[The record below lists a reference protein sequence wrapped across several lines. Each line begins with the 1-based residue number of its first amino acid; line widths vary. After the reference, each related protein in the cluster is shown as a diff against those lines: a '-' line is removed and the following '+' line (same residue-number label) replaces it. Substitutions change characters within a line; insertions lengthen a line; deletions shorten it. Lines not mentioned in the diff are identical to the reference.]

1 MGKLLSSP
9 KLLVIAIAAIAVLLV
24 SVAGGALGA
33 SFGLGFLSG
42 PIPFISIPAERVAFI
57 GSYPL
62 LNSTIMFWVGGLILL
77 FIAWRAGRKPKDVP
91 SGWQNLME
99 MIYEFFSNTVD
110 GVAGGTPKAGR
121 RFLAL
126 VTTIFLVVMIINWVG
141 ILPGVGSVGRIE
153 KIEEW
158 AHHHAETEVE
168 ELEHDNPEYA
178 ANFESILHADMD
190 TLRSDHPKMSD
201 EEIEADLIP
210 ELVHEMYLAAAIVD
224 VVGHSQG
231 ETFVAFDG
239 VFVPLGRGEQKRV
252 PLSAIVPLDPV
263 ALHDIEAVF
272 GSGVD
277 YRENAEYKEFKHA
290 LHDSKVGEDDFTGS
304 HGESYNFAGQTAGLL
319 VPYLRGA
326 STDINTTLAIAIVA
340 MFTVQI
346 WGFRALGVRGYGGKF
361 LVNPKKGPIAMFVGI
376 LEGFG
381 EITRTISFTF
391 RLFGNM
397 FAGEILLI
405 AMAFLLPLIGII
417 PFMGLELFV
426 GVIQAY
432 IFAMLTLVFG
442 VMAVASHGDHDSHA
456 EDH

>member
-1 MGKLLSSP
+1 LGKLLSSP
-9 KLLVIAIAAIAVLLV
+9 KLLVIAIAAIAALLV
-24 SVAGGALGA
+24 SAAGGALGV
-33 SFGLGFLSG
+33 SFGGGFLGG
-42 PIPFISIPAERVAFI
+42 PIPFISVPAERVTSI

-62 LNSTIMFWVGGLILL
+62 LNSTIMFWFGGCILL
-77 FIAWRAGRKPKDVP
+77 FIAWRAGRNVKDVP

-110 GVAGGTPKAGR
+110 GVAGGSPKAGR

-126 VTTIFLVVMIINWVG
+126 VSTIFLVVMIINWVG
-141 ILPGVGSVGRIE
+141 ILPGVGSIG
-153 KIEEW
+153 KIESIEQW
-158 AHHHAETEVE
+158 VHHHAESIE
-168 ELEHDNPEYA
+168 EEIHA
-178 ANFESILHADMD
+178 A
-190 TLRSDHPKMSD
+190 HPDYSD
-201 EEIEADLIP
+201 EQVEALA
-210 ELVHEMYLAAAIVD
+210 LVHLLRESEKREKRKY
-224 VVGHSQG
+224 
-231 ETFVAFDG
+231 TFVAFDG
-239 VFVPLGRGEQKRV
+239 AIVPLGRGEQARV
-252 PLSAIVPLDPV
+252 PLNKIISFKLGDLDHIEEAV
-263 ALHDIEAVF
+263 EHGHDLSHLEVLENIHHDIE
-272 GSGVD
+272 SGKV
-277 YRENAEYKEFKHA
+277 KESFIYDG
-290 LHDSKVGEDDFTGS
+290 HDIELTGK
-304 HGESYNFAGQTAGLL
+304 TAGLL
-319 VPYLRGA
+319 IPYLRGA

-340 MFTVQI
+340 MVTVQI

-361 LVNPKKGPIAMFVGI
+361 LVNPITKGPIATFVGV

-381 EITRTISFTF
+381 ELTRTISFTF

>member
-9 KLLVIAIAAIAVLLV
+9 KLLAIAIAAVAVLLV

-33 SFGLGFLSG
+33 SFGLGFLGG

-57 GSYPL
+57 GGYPL
-62 LNSTIMFWVGGLILL
+62 LNSTVMFWFGGAILL
-77 FIAWRAGRKPKDVP
+77 FIAWRAGRNVKDVP

-99 MIYEFFSNTVD
+99 MIYDFFSNTVD

-126 VTTIFLVVMIINWVG
+126 VSTIFLVVMIINWVG

-153 KIEEW
+153 SIDEW
-158 AHHHAETEVE
+158 VHHHIEAFEAEVE
-168 ELEHDNPEYA
+168 EA
-178 ANFESILHADMD
+178 
-190 TLRSDHPKMSD
+190 HPSYN
-201 EEIEADLIP
+201 
-210 ELVHEMYLAAAIVD
+210 HEQVEAAAMVHLLEEHGD
-224 VVGHSQG
+224 D
-231 ETFVAFDG
+231 TFVAFDG
-239 VFVPLGRGEQKRV
+239 AIVPLGRGEQQRV
-252 PLSAIVPLDPV
+252 PLNKIIGFTEADLHEIENAIENGDDLSHVE
-263 ALHDIEAVF
+263 ALESIHHDIEA
-272 GSGVD
+272 GVVKSEFIYD
-277 YRENAEYKEFKHA
+277 EGGDKEA
-290 LHDSKVGEDDFTGS
+290 T
-304 HGESYNFAGQTAGLL
+304 YNFVGKKVGLL

-340 MFTVQI
+340 MFTVQF

-361 LVNPKKGPIAMFVGI
+361 IVNPITKGPIATFVGV
-376 LEGFG
+376 LEAFG
-381 EITRTISFTF
+381 ELTRTISFTF

-405 AMAFLLPLIGII
+405 AMAFLLPLVGII

>member
-9 KLLVIAIAAIAVLLV
+9 KLLVIAIAAVAALLV

-33 SFGLGFLSG
+33 SFGLGFLGG

-62 LNSTIMFWVGGLILL
+62 LNSTIMFWVGGLVLL
-77 FIAWRAGRKPKDVP
+77 FVAWRAGRNVKDVP

-110 GVAGGTPKAGR
+110 GVAGGEPKSGR

-126 VTTIFLVVMIINWVG
+126 VSTIFLVVMIINWVG
-141 ILPGVGSVGRIE
+141 ILPGVGSIGRIE
-153 KIEEW
+153 TIEEW
-158 AHHHAETEVE
+158 VHHHVEDLEAE
-168 ELEHDNPEYA
+168 
-178 ANFESILHADMD
+178 
-190 TLRSDHPKMSD
+190 
-201 EEIEADLIP
+201 
-210 ELVHEMYLAAAIVD
+210 VHEEHPDYSPKQV
-224 VVGHSQG
+224 HSIALIHLLEEHG
-231 ETFVAFDG
+231 DDTFVAFDG
-239 VFVPLGRGEQKRV
+239 VFVWLGQGEQARV
-252 PLSAIVPLDPV
+252 PLRHIVTFEDHELHDLADEVKHGEDISHDPV
-263 ALHDIEAVF
+263 WERIEHDIHEGVVKEVF
-272 GSGVD
+272 TYDLGGPSQTPYD
-277 YRENAEYKEFKHA
+277 FK
-290 LHDSKVGEDDFTGS
+290 
-304 HGESYNFAGQTAGLL
+304 GQTAGLL

-326 STDINTTLAIAIVA
+326 STDVNTTLAIAIVA
-340 MFTVQI
+340 MLTVQI

-361 LVNPKKGPIAMFVGI
+361 LVNPISQGPIATFVGV

-381 EITRTISFTF
+381 ELTRTISFTF

-405 AMAFLLPLIGII
+405 PMAFLLPLIGII

-456 EDH
+456 EEH

>member
-1 MGKLLSSP
+1 MGKLLKNP
-9 KLLVIAIAAIAVLLV
+9 KLLVIAIAGIAALLV

-33 SFGLGFLSG
+33 SFGLGQLGG
-42 PIPFISIPAERVAFI
+42 PIPFISIPAERVAYI

-62 LNSTIMFWVGGLILL
+62 LNSTIMFWFGGLILL
-77 FIAWRAGRKPKDVP
+77 FVAWRAGRNVKDVP
-91 SGWQNLME
+91 SGWQNFME
-99 MIYEFFSNTVD
+99 AIYEFFSGTVD
-110 GVAGGTPKAGR
+110 GVAGGEPKSGR

-126 VTTIFLVVMIINWVG
+126 VSTIFLVVVIINWVG

-153 KIEEW
+153 TIEEW
-158 AHHHAETEVE
+158 VHHHIHDLEEVVHE
-168 ELEHDNPEYA
+168 EHPEYSDKQVHGLALLHLLEEHA
-178 ANFESILHADMD
+178 AD
-190 TLRSDHPKMSD
+190 
-201 EEIEADLIP
+201 
-210 ELVHEMYLAAAIVD
+210 
-224 VVGHSQG
+224 
-231 ETFVAFDG
+231 TFVAFHG
-239 VFVPLGRGEQKRV
+239 IWVPLGNGEQKRV
-252 PLSAIVPLDPV
+252 PLNKIVNFTSDELHKLEDKIKVGDKFYEDPV
-263 ALHDIEAVF
+263 YLRIEQDIHEGVVKDVF
-272 GSGVD
+272 VGGD
-277 YRENAEYKEFKHA
+277 DNEY
-290 LHDSKVGEDDFTGS
+290 DFRGK
-304 HGESYNFAGQTAGLL
+304 TAGLL

-326 STDINTTLAIAIVA
+326 STDINTTLGIAIVA

-361 LVNPKKGPIAMFVGI
+361 VVNPIKQGPISTFVGI

-381 EITRTISFTF
+381 ELTRTMSFTF

>member
-9 KLLVIAIAAIAVLLV
+9 KLLVIAIAAIAVFLV

-33 SFGLGFLSG
+33 SFGLGFLGG
-42 PIPFISIPAERVAFI
+42 PIPFISVPAERVASI
-57 GSYPL
+57 NGYPL
-62 LNSTIMFWVGGLILL
+62 LNSTIMFWVGGLVLL
-77 FIAWRAGRKPKDVP
+77 FVAWRAGRNPKDIP

-121 RFLAL
+121 RFLL
-126 VTTIFLVVMIINWVG
+126 LITTIFLVVMIINWVG
-141 ILPGVGSVGRIE
+141 ILPGVGSIG
-153 KIEEW
+153 KIESIEQW
-158 AHHHAETEVE
+158 VHHHAESIEEEVR
-168 ELEHDNPEYA
+168 A
-178 ANFESILHADMD
+178 
-190 TLRSDHPKMSD
+190 DHPDYSD
-201 EEIEADLIP
+201 EQVEALA
-210 ELVHEMYLAAAIVD
+210 LVHLLEEHGTD
-224 VVGHSQG
+224 
-231 ETFVAFDG
+231 TFVAFDG
-239 VFVPLGRGEQKRV
+239 
-252 PLSAIVPLDPV
+252 AIVPLGNGEQARVPLNKIISFISDDLHHIEEAV
-263 ALHDIEAVF
+263 EHGDDLSHLEALENIRHDIEA
-272 GSGVD
+272 GVVKSSFI
-277 YRENAEYKEFKHA
+277 YNE
-290 LHDSKVGEDDFTGS
+290 GESTEKTYDFT
-304 HGESYNFAGQTAGLL
+304 GQTAGLL
-319 VPYLRGA
+319 IPYLRGA
-326 STDINTTLAIAIVA
+326 STDINTTLAIALVA
-340 MFTVQI
+340 MVTVQI
-346 WGFRALGVRGYGGKF
+346 WGFKALGFKGYSGKF
-361 LVNPKKGPIAMFVGI
+361 LVNPIKQGPIATFIGL

-381 EITRTISFTF
+381 EITRTISFAF

>member
-1 MGKLLSSP
+1 MGKLLSKP
-9 KLLVIAIAAIAVLLV
+9 KLLVIAIAAIAALLV
-24 SVAGGALGA
+24 SAAGGALGV
-33 SFGLGFLSG
+33 SFGGGFLGG
-42 PIPFISIPAERVAFI
+42 PIPFISVPAERVTSI

-62 LNSTIMFWVGGLILL
+62 LNSTIMFWFGGCILL
-77 FIAWRAGRKPKDVP
+77 FIAWRAGRNVKDVP

-110 GVAGGTPKAGR
+110 GVAGGSPKAGR

-126 VTTIFLVVMIINWVG
+126 VSTIFLVVMIINWVG
-141 ILPGVGSVGRIE
+141 ILPGVGSIG
-153 KIEEW
+153 KIESIEQW
-158 AHHHAETEVE
+158 VHHHAESIE
-168 ELEHDNPEYA
+168 EEIHA
-178 ANFESILHADMD
+178 A
-190 TLRSDHPKMSD
+190 HPDYSD
-201 EEIEADLIP
+201 EQVEALA
-210 ELVHEMYLAAAIVD
+210 LVHLLRESEKREKRKY
-224 VVGHSQG
+224 
-231 ETFVAFDG
+231 TFVAFDG
-239 VFVPLGRGEQKRV
+239 AIVPLGRGEQARV
-252 PLSAIVPLDPV
+252 PLNKIISFKLGDLDHIEEAV
-263 ALHDIEAVF
+263 EHGHDLSHLEVLENIHHDIE
-272 GSGVD
+272 SGKV
-277 YRENAEYKEFKHA
+277 KESFIYDG
-290 LHDSKVGEDDFTGS
+290 HDIELTGK
-304 HGESYNFAGQTAGLL
+304 TAGLL
-319 VPYLRGA
+319 IPYLRGA

-340 MFTVQI
+340 MVTVQI

-361 LVNPKKGPIAMFVGI
+361 LVNPITKGPIATFVGV

-381 EITRTISFTF
+381 ELTRTISFTF

>member
-9 KLLVIAIAAIAVLLV
+9 KLLVIAIAAIAALLV
-24 SVAGGALGA
+24 SAAGGALGV
-33 SFGLGFLSG
+33 SFGGGFLGG
-42 PIPFISIPAERVAFI
+42 PIPFISVPAERVTSI

-62 LNSTIMFWVGGLILL
+62 LNSTIMFWFGGCILL
-77 FIAWRAGRKPKDVP
+77 FIAWRAGRNVKDVP

-110 GVAGGTPKAGR
+110 GVAGGSPKAGR

-126 VTTIFLVVMIINWVG
+126 VSTIFLVVMIINWVG
-141 ILPGVGSVGRIE
+141 ILPGVGSIG
-153 KIEEW
+153 KIESIEQW
-158 AHHHAETEVE
+158 VHHHAESIE
-168 ELEHDNPEYA
+168 EEIHA
-178 ANFESILHADMD
+178 A
-190 TLRSDHPKMSD
+190 HPDYSD
-201 EEIEADLIP
+201 EQVEALA
-210 ELVHEMYLAAAIVD
+210 LVHLLRESEKREKRKY
-224 VVGHSQG
+224 
-231 ETFVAFDG
+231 TFVAFDG
-239 VFVPLGRGEQKRV
+239 AIVPLGRGEQARV
-252 PLSAIVPLDPV
+252 PLNKIISFKLGDLDHIEEAV
-263 ALHDIEAVF
+263 EHGHDLSHLEVLENIHHDIE
-272 GSGVD
+272 SGKV
-277 YRENAEYKEFKHA
+277 KESFIYDG
-290 LHDSKVGEDDFTGS
+290 HDIELTGK
-304 HGESYNFAGQTAGLL
+304 TAGLL
-319 VPYLRGA
+319 IPYLRGA

-340 MFTVQI
+340 MVTVQI

-361 LVNPKKGPIAMFVGI
+361 LVNPITKGPIATFVGV

-381 EITRTISFTF
+381 ELTRTISFTF

>member
-1 MGKLLSSP
+1 NERESGTGRLGKLLSNP
-9 KLLVIAIAAIAVLLV
+9 KLLVIAIAAIAALLF

-33 SFGLGFLSG
+33 TFGLGYLGG
-42 PIPFISIPAERVAFI
+42 PIPFISIPAERVLSI

-62 LNSTIMFWVGGLILL
+62 LNSTLMFWFGGLILV
-77 FIAWRAGRKPKDVP
+77 FVAWRAGRKPKDVP

-126 VTTIFLVVMIINWVG
+126 VSTIFLVVMIINWVG

-153 KIEEW
+153 SIEEW
-158 AHHHAETEVE
+158 VHHHT
-168 ELEHDNPEYA
+168 
-178 ANFESILHADMD
+178 
-190 TLRSDHPKMSD
+190 
-201 EEIEADLIP
+201 EEIEAEIHAEHP
-210 ELVHEMYLAAAIVD
+210 EYNDEQVEALAIVHLLED
-224 VVGHSQG
+224 SDD
-231 ETFVAFDG
+231 TFVAFDG
-239 VFVPLGRGEQKRV
+239 VIIPLGRGEQARV
-252 PLSAIVPLDPV
+252 PLSAIVTFTEADLHEIEEAVEHGDDLSHLEV
-263 ALHDIEAVF
+263 LESIHHDIEAGVVKDEF
-272 GSGVD
+272 TFDEGGSN
-277 YRENAEYKEFKHA
+277 E
-290 LHDSKVGEDDFTGS
+290 
-304 HGESYNFAGQTAGLL
+304 QTFSFQGKTVGLL

-340 MFTVQI
+340 MLTVQV
-346 WGFRALGVRGYGGKF
+346 WGFRALGLRGYGGKF
-361 LVNPKKGPIAMFVGI
+361 LVSPKKGPIAMFVGV

-381 EITRTISFTF
+381 ELTRTISFTF

-405 AMAFLLPLIGII
+405 AMGFLLPLIGII

-432 IFAMLTLVFG
+432 IFAMLILVFG

>member
-9 KLLVIAIAAIAVLLV
+9 KLLVIAIAAVAALLV

-33 SFGLGFLSG
+33 SFGLGFLGG

-62 LNSTIMFWVGGLILL
+62 LNSTIMFWVGGLVLL
-77 FIAWRAGRKPKDVP
+77 FVAWRAGRNVKDVP

-110 GVAGGTPKAGR
+110 GVAGGEPKSGR

-126 VTTIFLVVMIINWVG
+126 VSTIFLVVMIINWVG
-141 ILPGVGSVGRIE
+141 ILPGVGSIGRIE
-153 KIEEW
+153 TIEEW
-158 AHHHAETEVE
+158 VHHHVEDLEAE
-168 ELEHDNPEYA
+168 
-178 ANFESILHADMD
+178 
-190 TLRSDHPKMSD
+190 
-201 EEIEADLIP
+201 
-210 ELVHEMYLAAAIVD
+210 VHEEHPDYSPKQV
-224 VVGHSQG
+224 HSIALIHLLEEHG
-231 ETFVAFDG
+231 DDTFVAFDG
-239 VFVPLGRGEQKRV
+239 VFVRLGQGEQARV
-252 PLSAIVPLDPV
+252 PLRHIVTFEDHELHDLADEVKHGEDISHDPV
-263 ALHDIEAVF
+263 WERIEHDIHEGVVKEAF
-272 GSGVD
+272 TYDLGGPSQTPYD
-277 YRENAEYKEFKHA
+277 FK
-290 LHDSKVGEDDFTGS
+290 
-304 HGESYNFAGQTAGLL
+304 GQTAGLL

-326 STDINTTLAIAIVA
+326 STDVNTTLAIAIVA
-340 MFTVQI
+340 MLTVQI

-361 LVNPKKGPIAMFVGI
+361 LVNPISQGPIATFVGV

-381 EITRTISFTF
+381 ELTRTISFTF

-456 EDH
+456 EEH

>member
-1 MGKLLSSP
+1 LGKLLSNP

-33 SFGLGFLSG
+33 SFGLGFLGG
-42 PIPFISIPAERVAFI
+42 PIPFISVPAEEVASI
-57 GSYPL
+57 GGYPL
-62 LNSTIMFWVGGLILL
+62 LNSTIMFWVGGLALL
-77 FIAWRAGRKPKDVP
+77 FVAWRAGRKPKDVP
-91 SGWQNLME
+91 TGWQNLME

-121 RFLAL
+121 RFLL
-126 VTTIFLVVMIINWVG
+126 LITTIFLVVMIINWVG
-141 ILPGVGSVGRIE
+141 ILPGVGSIG
-153 KIEEW
+153 KIESIEQW
-158 AHHHAETEVE
+158 VHHHVEDIEAEV
-168 ELEHDNPEYA
+168 
-178 ANFESILHADMD
+178 HAD
-190 TLRSDHPKMSD
+190 HPDYSD
-201 EEIEADLIP
+201 EQVEALA
-210 ELVHEMYLAAAIVD
+210 LVHLLEEHGD
-224 VVGHSQG
+224 D
-231 ETFVAFDG
+231 TFVVFDG
-239 VFVPLGRGEQKRV
+239 MVVPLGRGEQARV
-252 PLSAIVPLDPV
+252 PLNKVVTFSTSDLHAIEEAVEHGDDLSHLE
-263 ALHDIEAVF
+263 ALENIHHDIEA
-272 GSGVD
+272 GVVKSAFTFD
-277 YRENAEYKEFKHA
+277 EGGDKEKTY
-290 LHDSKVGEDDFTGS
+290 DFT
-304 HGESYNFAGQTAGLL
+304 GQTAGLL
-319 VPYLRGA
+319 IPYLRGA

-340 MFTVQI
+340 MFTVQV
-346 WGFRALGVRGYGGKF
+346 WGFKALGFRGYAGKF
-361 LVNPKKGPIAMFVGI
+361 FVNPITKGPIATFVGL

-381 EITRTISFTF
+381 ELTRTISFTF

>member
-1 MGKLLSSP
+1 MGKLLSNP

-33 SFGLGFLSG
+33 SFGLGFLGG
-42 PIPFISIPAERVAFI
+42 PIPFISVPAEQVASL
-57 GSYPL
+57 GGYPL
-62 LNSTIMFWVGGLILL
+62 LNSTIMFWVGGLALL
-77 FIAWRAGRKPKDVP
+77 FVAWRAGRKPKDVP
-91 SGWQNLME
+91 TGWQNLME

-121 RFLAL
+121 RFLL
-126 VTTIFLVVMIINWVG
+126 LITTIFLVVMIINWVG
-141 ILPGVGSVGRIE
+141 ILPGVGSIG
-153 KIEEW
+153 KIESITQW
-158 AHHHAETEVE
+158 VDHHVEDIEAEV
-168 ELEHDNPEYA
+168 
-178 ANFESILHADMD
+178 HAD
-190 TLRSDHPKMSD
+190 HPDYSD
-201 EEIEADLIP
+201 EQVEALA
-210 ELVHEMYLAAAIVD
+210 LVHLLEEHGD
-224 VVGHSQG
+224 D
-231 ETFVAFDG
+231 TFVVFDG
-239 VFVPLGRGEQKRV
+239 MVVPLGRGEQARV
-252 PLSAIVPLDPV
+252 PLNKVVTFSTSDLHAIEEAVEHGDDLSHLE
-263 ALHDIEAVF
+263 ALENIHHDIEA
-272 GSGVD
+272 GVVKSAFTFD
-277 YRENAEYKEFKHA
+277 EGGDKEKTY
-290 LHDSKVGEDDFTGS
+290 DFT
-304 HGESYNFAGQTAGLL
+304 GQTAGLL
-319 VPYLRGA
+319 IPYLRGA

-340 MFTVQI
+340 MFTVQV
-346 WGFRALGVRGYGGKF
+346 WGFKALGFRGYAGKF
-361 LVNPKKGPIAMFVGI
+361 FVNPITKGPIATFVGL

-381 EITRTISFTF
+381 ELTRTISFTF

>member
-62 LNSTIMFWVGGLILL
+62 LNSTIMFWVGGLALI
-77 FIAWRAGRKPKDVP
+77 FVAWRAGRKPKDVP
-91 SGWQNLME
+91 SGWQNVME

-126 VTTIFLVVMIINWVG
+126 VSTIFLVVMIINWVG

-153 KIEEW
+153 SIEEW
-158 AHHHAETEVE
+158 VHHHAEEFEAEVE
-168 ELEHDNPEYA
+168 AAHPEY
-178 ANFESILHADMD
+178 NHEQ
-190 TLRSDHPKMSD
+190 
-201 EEIEADLIP
+201 IEAAA
-210 ELVHEMYLAAAIVD
+210 LVHLLEEHGD
-224 VVGHSQG
+224 D
-231 ETFVAFDG
+231 TFVAFDG
-239 VFVPLGRGEQKRV
+239 IFVPLGNGEQARV
-252 PLSAIVPLDPV
+252 PLNKIITFTEADLHEIEEAIEHGDDLSHVE
-263 ALHDIEAVF
+263 ALENIHHDIEA
-272 GSGVD
+272 GVVKSKFKYD
-277 YRENAEYKEFKHA
+277 EGGDKEK
-290 LHDSKVGEDDFTGS
+290 E
-304 HGESYNFAGQTAGLL
+304 YNFTGQTAGLL

-361 LVNPKKGPIAMFVGI
+361 LVNPKKGPIAMFVGV

-381 EITRTISFTF
+381 ELTRTISFTF

-405 AMAFLLPLIGII
+405 AMAFLLPLVGII

>member
-1 MGKLLSSP
+1 LGKLLSNP

-33 SFGLGFLSG
+33 SFGLGFLGG
-42 PIPFISIPAERVAFI
+42 PIPFISVPAEQVASL
-57 GSYPL
+57 GGYPL
-62 LNSTIMFWVGGLILL
+62 LNSTIMFWVGGLALL
-77 FIAWRAGRKPKDVP
+77 FVAWRAGRKPKDVP
-91 SGWQNLME
+91 TGWQNLME

-121 RFLAL
+121 RFLL
-126 VTTIFLVVMIINWVG
+126 LITTIFLVVMIINWVG
-141 ILPGVGSVGRIE
+141 ILPGVGSIG
-153 KIEEW
+153 KIESIEQW
-158 AHHHAETEVE
+158 VHHHVEDIEAEV
-168 ELEHDNPEYA
+168 
-178 ANFESILHADMD
+178 HAD
-190 TLRSDHPKMSD
+190 HPDYSD
-201 EEIEADLIP
+201 EQVEALA
-210 ELVHEMYLAAAIVD
+210 LVHLLEEHGD
-224 VVGHSQG
+224 D
-231 ETFVAFDG
+231 TFVVFDG
-239 VFVPLGRGEQKRV
+239 MVVPLGRGEQARV
-252 PLSAIVPLDPV
+252 PLNKVVTFSTSDLHAIEEAVEHGDDLSHLE
-263 ALHDIEAVF
+263 ALENIHHDIEA
-272 GSGVD
+272 GVVKSAFTFD
-277 YRENAEYKEFKHA
+277 EGGDKEKIY
-290 LHDSKVGEDDFTGS
+290 DFT
-304 HGESYNFAGQTAGLL
+304 GQTAGLL
-319 VPYLRGA
+319 IPYLRGA

-340 MFTVQI
+340 MFTVQV
-346 WGFRALGVRGYGGKF
+346 WGFKALGFRGYAGKF
-361 LVNPKKGPIAMFVGI
+361 FVNPITKGPIATFVGL

-381 EITRTISFTF
+381 ELTRTISFTF

>member
-1 MGKLLSSP
+1 MGKLLYSP
-9 KLLVIAIAAIAVLLV
+9 KLLAIAIAAIAALLV

-33 SFGLGFLSG
+33 SFGLGFLGG
-42 PIPFISIPAERVAFI
+42 PIPFISIPAERVAYI

-62 LNSTIMFWVGGLILL
+62 LNSTVMFWVGGFVLI
-77 FIAWRAGRKPKDVP
+77 FIAWRAGRNVKDIP

-126 VTTIFLVVMIINWVG
+126 VSTIFLVVMIINWVG
-141 ILPGVGSVGRIE
+141 ILPGVGSIGRIE
-153 KIEEW
+153 SIEEW
-158 AHHHAETEVE
+158 VHHHAA
-168 ELEHDNPEYA
+168 ELEADVGASNPEY
-178 ANFESILHADMD
+178 NQEQ
-190 TLRSDHPKMSD
+190 
-201 EEIEADLIP
+201 IEAAA
-210 ELVHEMYLAAAIVD
+210 LVHLLEEHGSD
-224 VVGHSQG
+224 
-231 ETFVAFDG
+231 TFVAFDG
-239 VFVPLGRGEQKRV
+239 IFVPLGQGEQARV
-252 PLSAIVPLDPV
+252 PLNKIVSFTDADLHEIELAIEHGDDLAHVGTLESIH
-263 ALHDIEAVF
+263 HDIEA
-272 GSGVD
+272 GVVKSKFTYDVGGDKETD
-277 YRENAEYKEFKHA
+277 YN
-290 LHDSKVGEDDFTGS
+290 FTGR
-304 HGESYNFAGQTAGLL
+304 TAGLL
-319 VPYLRGA
+319 VPYFRGA
-326 STDINTTLAIAIVA
+326 STDINTTLAIAIIA
-340 MFTVQI
+340 MFTVQL

-361 LVNPKKGPIAMFVGI
+361 LVNPITKGPIATFVGV
-376 LEGFG
+376 LEAFG
-381 EITRTISFTF
+381 ELTRTISFTF

>member
-1 MGKLLSSP
+1 LGKLLSSP
-9 KLLVIAIAAIAVLLV
+9 KLLVIAIAAVAALLV

-33 SFGLGFLSG
+33 SFGLGFLGG

-57 GSYPL
+57 GGYPL
-62 LNSTIMFWVGGLILL
+62 LNSTIMFWFGGLILL
-77 FIAWRAGRKPKDVP
+77 FIAWRAGRNMKDVP

-126 VTTIFLVVMIINWVG
+126 VSTIFLVVMIINWVG

-153 KIEEW
+153 SIEEW
-158 AHHHAETEVE
+158 VHHHSEELEAEVE
-168 ELEHDNPEYA
+168 EA
-178 ANFESILHADMD
+178 
-190 TLRSDHPKMSD
+190 HPD
-201 EEIEADLIP
+201 YTHEQIEASA
-210 ELVHEMYLAAAIVD
+210 LVHLLEE
-224 VVGHSQG
+224 HG
-231 ETFVAFDG
+231 EDTFVAFDG
-239 VFVPLGRGEQKRV
+239 IFVPLGQGEQARV
-252 PLSAIVPLDPV
+252 PLNKIISFTEADLHEIEDAIKSGDDLSHVE
-263 ALHDIEAVF
+263 ALESIHHDIEAGVVKSEF
-272 GSGVD
+272 TYDEGGS
-277 YRENAEYKEFKHA
+277 REKEYN
-290 LHDSKVGEDDFTGS
+290 FTGR
-304 HGESYNFAGQTAGLL
+304 TAGLL

-326 STDINTTLAIAIVA
+326 STDINTTLAIAIIA

-361 LVNPKKGPIAMFVGI
+361 LVNPITKGPIATFVGV
-376 LEGFG
+376 LEAFG
-381 EITRTISFTF
+381 ELTRTISFTF

-405 AMAFLLPLIGII
+405 AMAFLLPLVGII

>member
-9 KLLVIAIAAIAVLLV
+9 KLLVIAIAAVAALLV

-33 SFGLGFLSG
+33 SFGLGFLGG

-57 GSYPL
+57 GRYPL
-62 LNSTIMFWVGGLILL
+62 LNSTIMFWVGGLVLL
-77 FIAWRAGRKPKDVP
+77 FVAWRAGRNVKDVP

-110 GVAGGTPKAGR
+110 GVAGGEPKSGR

-126 VTTIFLVVMIINWVG
+126 VSTIFLVVMIINWVG
-141 ILPGVGSVGRIE
+141 ILPGVGSIGRIE
-153 KIEEW
+153 TIEEW
-158 AHHHAETEVE
+158 VHHHVEDLEAE
-168 ELEHDNPEYA
+168 
-178 ANFESILHADMD
+178 
-190 TLRSDHPKMSD
+190 
-201 EEIEADLIP
+201 
-210 ELVHEMYLAAAIVD
+210 VHEEHPDYSPKQV
-224 VVGHSQG
+224 HSIALIHLLEEHG
-231 ETFVAFDG
+231 DDTFVAFDG
-239 VFVPLGRGEQKRV
+239 VFVWLGQGEQARV
-252 PLSAIVPLDPV
+252 PLRHIVTFEDHELHDLADEVKHGEDISHDPV
-263 ALHDIEAVF
+263 WERIEHDIHEGVVKEAF
-272 GSGVD
+272 TYDLGGPSQTPYD
-277 YRENAEYKEFKHA
+277 FK
-290 LHDSKVGEDDFTGS
+290 
-304 HGESYNFAGQTAGLL
+304 GQTAGLL

-326 STDINTTLAIAIVA
+326 STDVNTTLAIAIVA
-340 MFTVQI
+340 MLTVQI

-361 LVNPKKGPIAMFVGI
+361 LVNPISQGPIATFVGV

-381 EITRTISFTF
+381 ELTRTISFTF

-456 EDH
+456 EEH

>member
-1 MGKLLSSP
+1 MGKLLSNP

-33 SFGLGFLSG
+33 SFGLGFLGG
-42 PIPFISIPAERVAFI
+42 PIPFISVPAEQVASL
-57 GSYPL
+57 GGYPL
-62 LNSTIMFWVGGLILL
+62 LNSTIMFWVGGLALL
-77 FIAWRAGRKPKDVP
+77 FVAWRAGRKPKDVP
-91 SGWQNLME
+91 TGWQNLME

-121 RFLAL
+121 RFLL
-126 VTTIFLVVMIINWVG
+126 LITTIFLVVMIINWVG
-141 ILPGVGSVGRIE
+141 ILPGVGSIG
-153 KIEEW
+153 KIESIEQW
-158 AHHHAETEVE
+158 VHHHVEDIEAEV
-168 ELEHDNPEYA
+168 
-178 ANFESILHADMD
+178 HAD
-190 TLRSDHPKMSD
+190 HPDYSD
-201 EEIEADLIP
+201 EQVEALA
-210 ELVHEMYLAAAIVD
+210 LVHLLEEHGD
-224 VVGHSQG
+224 D
-231 ETFVAFDG
+231 TFVVFDG
-239 VFVPLGRGEQKRV
+239 MVVPLGRGEQARV
-252 PLSAIVPLDPV
+252 PLNKVVTFSTSDLHAIEEAVEHGDDLSHLE
-263 ALHDIEAVF
+263 ALENIHHDIEA
-272 GSGVD
+272 GVVKSAFTFD
-277 YRENAEYKEFKHA
+277 EGGDKEKTY
-290 LHDSKVGEDDFTGS
+290 DFT
-304 HGESYNFAGQTAGLL
+304 GQTAGLL
-319 VPYLRGA
+319 IPYLRGA

-340 MFTVQI
+340 MFTVQV
-346 WGFRALGVRGYGGKF
+346 WGFKALGFRGYAGKF
-361 LVNPKKGPIAMFVGI
+361 FVNPITKGPIATFVGL

-381 EITRTISFTF
+381 ELTRTISFTF

>member
-9 KLLVIAIAAIAVLLV
+9 KLLVIAIAAVAALLV

-33 SFGLGFLSG
+33 SFGLGFLGG

-57 GSYPL
+57 GSYQL
-62 LNSTIMFWVGGLILL
+62 LNSTVMFWFGGLILL
-77 FIAWRAGRKPKDVP
+77 FIAWRAGRNVKDVP

-110 GVAGGTPKAGR
+110 GVAGGRPKAGR

-153 KIEEW
+153 SIEEW
-158 AHHHAETEVE
+158 VHHHVEKFEAEVE
-168 ELEHDNPEYA
+168 DAHPAYTHEQVEA
-178 ANFESILHADMD
+178 AA
-190 TLRSDHPKMSD
+190 
-201 EEIEADLIP
+201 
-210 ELVHEMYLAAAIVD
+210 LVHLLEE
-224 VVGHSQG
+224 HG
-231 ETFVAFDG
+231 EDTFVAFDG
-239 VFVPLGRGEQKRV
+239 VFVPLGQGEQARV
-252 PLSAIVPLDPV
+252 PLNKIISFTETDLHEIETAIERGDDLSHVE
-263 ALHDIEAVF
+263 ALENIHHDIEAGVVKSEF
-272 GSGVD
+272 TYDEGGSNEKD
-277 YRENAEYKEFKHA
+277 
-290 LHDSKVGEDDFTGS
+290 
-304 HGESYNFAGQTAGLL
+304 YNFTGQTAGLL

-326 STDINTTLAIAIVA
+326 STDINTTLAIAIIA
-340 MFTVQI
+340 MFTVQF

-361 LVNPKKGPIAMFVGI
+361 LVNPITKGPIATFVGV
-376 LEGFG
+376 LEAFG
-381 EITRTISFTF
+381 ELTRTISFTF

-405 AMAFLLPLIGII
+405 AMAFLLPLVGII

>member
-1 MGKLLSSP
+1 LGKLLSSP
-9 KLLVIAIAAIAVLLV
+9 KLLVIAIAAVAALLV

-33 SFGLGFLSG
+33 SFGLGFLGG

-62 LNSTIMFWVGGLILL
+62 LNSTVMFWFGGLILL
-77 FIAWRAGRKPKDVP
+77 FIAWRAGRNVKDVP

-126 VTTIFLVVMIINWVG
+126 VSTIFLVVMIINWVG

-153 KIEEW
+153 SIEEW
-158 AHHHAETEVE
+158 VHHHSQA
-168 ELEHDNPEYA
+168 Y
-178 ANFESILHADMD
+178 ES
-190 TLRSDHPKMSD
+190 
-201 EEIEADLIP
+201 EIEEAHPDYTH
-210 ELVHEMYLAAAIVD
+210 EQVEAAALVHVLEEY
-224 VVGHSQG
+224 GE

-239 VFVPLGRGEQKRV
+239 GIVPLGRGEQQRV
-252 PLSAIVPLDPV
+252 PLNKIISFTSDDLHHIEDAIKNGDDLSHDPV
-263 ALHDIEAVF
+263 LESIHHDIEA
-272 GSGVD
+272 GVVKSEFTYD
-277 YRENAEYKEFKHA
+277 EGGDREA
-290 LHDSKVGEDDFTGS
+290 
-304 HGESYNFAGQTAGLL
+304 SYNFTGQTAGLL

-340 MFTVQI
+340 MFTVQV

-361 LVNPKKGPIAMFVGI
+361 LVNPITQGPIATFVGV
-376 LEGFG
+376 LEAFG
-381 EITRTISFTF
+381 ELTRTISFTF

>member
-1 MGKLLSSP
+1 LGKLLSSP
-9 KLLVIAIAAIAVLLV
+9 KLLVIAIAAIAALLV

-33 SFGLGFLSG
+33 SFGLGFLGG
-42 PIPFISIPAERVAFI
+42 PIPFISIPAERVAYI

-62 LNSTIMFWVGGLILL
+62 LNSTIMFWFGGIILL
-77 FIAWRAGRKPKDVP
+77 FVAWRAGRNVKDVP
-91 SGWQNLME
+91 SGWQNFME
-99 MIYEFFSNTVD
+99 AIYEFFSGTVD
-110 GVAGGTPKAGR
+110 GVAGGEPKSGR

-126 VTTIFLVVMIINWVG
+126 VSTIFMVVVIINWVG

-153 KIEEW
+153 TIDEWVHHHIHAIEE
-158 AHHHAETEVE
+158 AERESHPDYSDKQIHQLALIHLLE
-168 ELEHDNPEYA
+168 EHGND
-178 ANFESILHADMD
+178 
-190 TLRSDHPKMSD
+190 
-201 EEIEADLIP
+201 
-210 ELVHEMYLAAAIVD
+210 
-224 VVGHSQG
+224 
-231 ETFVAFDG
+231 TFVAFDG
-239 VFVPLGRGEQKRV
+239 NFIPLGQGEQARV
-252 PLSAIVPLDPV
+252 PLHNIVTFTNKELDDLAKKVKNDEDVSGDPV
-263 ALHDIEAVF
+263 YERIEHDIHEGVVKDVF
-272 GSGVD
+272 TYDEGGSN
-277 YRENAEYKEFKHA
+277 ETE
-290 LHDSKVGEDDFTGS
+290 
-304 HGESYNFAGQTAGLL
+304 YNFTGQTAGLL

-340 MFTVQI
+340 MFTVQL

-361 LVNPKKGPIAMFVGI
+361 LVNPIKQGPIATFVGI
-376 LEGFG
+376 LEAFG
-381 EITRTISFTF
+381 ELTRTISFTF

-456 EDH
+456 GDH